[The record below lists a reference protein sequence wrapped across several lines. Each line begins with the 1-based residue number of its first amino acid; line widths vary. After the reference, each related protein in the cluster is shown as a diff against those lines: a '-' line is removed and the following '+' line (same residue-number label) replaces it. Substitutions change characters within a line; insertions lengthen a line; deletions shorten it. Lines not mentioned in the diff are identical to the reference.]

1 MNVRYTNEEHAR
13 AIRPR
18 KREERLHIFLRGF
31 SCVAYNDWKNPM
43 IISSTKQN
51 FTLHACEIMSINHLE
66 DISKLDI
73 IARKDK
79 MPIHSKSITLKR
91 DRSEV
96 IEFNSWIDINQ
107 VEFSIDKTY
116 FILAWIRLE

>member
-1 MNVRYTNEEHAR
+1 MSTNH
-13 AIRPR
+13 
-18 KREERLHIFLRGF
+18 
-31 SCVAYNDWKNPM
+31 S
-43 IISSTKQN
+43 
-51 FTLHACEIMSINHLE
+51 E
-66 DISKLDI
+66 DICKLDI

-96 IEFNSWIDINQ
+96 VEFNSWIDINQ

>member
-1 MNVRYTNEEHAR
+1 MNVRYTNEANAR
-13 AIRPR
+13 AIRPP
-18 KREERLHIFLRGF
+18 KREERLYFFSRGY
-31 SCVAYNDWKNPM
+31 SCVAFNDWKNPM

-51 FTLHACEIMSINHLE
+51 FTLHACEIMSTNHSE
-66 DISKLDI
+66 DICKLDI

-96 IEFNSWIDINQ
+96 VEFNSWIDINQ